1 MKKLLLVC
9 AVLAITGCA
18 TTSVEVSEPIQCT
31 TDCETRFENIKAM
44 STKFLGY
51 TITHETKDSFAAQQV
66 ITDKGTISISAM
78 NVIKTP
84 EGIVI
89 DVDTNGDSDLL
100 LASNLDVYTRK
111 MDFVNMEVHKT
122 LTSVQYASYTG
133 TSYRVPH

>member
-31 TDCETRFENIKAM
+31 TDCEARFDNVKAM
-44 STKFLGY
+44 ATKFLGY
-51 TITHETKDSFAAQQV
+51 TVTHETPNSFAAQLV
-66 ITDKGTISISAM
+66 ITDKGTIAISAM
-78 NVIKTP
+78 NVIKTSDH
-84 EGIVI
+84 IYVDI
-89 DVDTNGDSDLL
+89 DTNGNNDLL
-100 LASNLDVYTRK
+100 LASDMDVYTRK

-133 TSYRVPH
+133 TSYRIPH